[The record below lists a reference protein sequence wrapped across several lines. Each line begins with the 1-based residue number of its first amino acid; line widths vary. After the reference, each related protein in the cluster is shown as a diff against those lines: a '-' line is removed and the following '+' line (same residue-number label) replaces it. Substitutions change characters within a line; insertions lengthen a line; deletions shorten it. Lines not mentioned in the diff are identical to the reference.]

1 MAETKTSEQG
11 SQQQS
16 SSQQSPSQQ
25 PGSRQQAGSVQRT
38 DTALAEESSRQ
49 SGSQQGERSM
59 QARRTHGLLP
69 RGAYP
74 SLFAV
79 SPFEMMRRMS
89 EEMIRTLAGVP
100 SPAADT
106 PIWTPKIEARQ
117 EEGEFVIRAEL
128 AGLDAGDI
136 TVDVGDDAVTIHGE
150 RRAQHER
157 RRGDLVVSEISYGEF
172 HRAIPLPEGVIADN
186 AVATFRDGVLEIR
199 MPAPPSEV
207 RRGRRLEINQGQS
220 QSGNQSNEQTRAQNK
235 DQSRSGSEAQGP
247 QGKQGS

>member
-16 SSQQSPSQQ
+16 SSQQT
-25 PGSRQQAGSVQRT
+25 GSRQQAGSVQRT
-38 DTALAEESSRQ
+38 DTALAEESSGQ
-49 SGSQQGERSM
+49 SGSQQERSM

-74 SLFAV
+74 SLIAV

-117 EEGEFVIRAEL
+117 EDGEFVIRAEL
-128 AGLDAGDI
+128 AGLEARDI

-150 RRAQHER
+150 RREQHKR

-220 QSGNQSNEQTRAQNK
+220 QSGNQSNEHTGAQNR
-235 DQSRSGSEAQGP
+235 DQSRSGSEAQGRP
-247 QGKQGS
+247 GKQGS

>member
-16 SSQQSPSQQ
+16 SSQQT
-25 PGSRQQAGSVQRT
+25 GSRQQAGSVQRT
-38 DTALAEESSRQ
+38 DTALAEESSREG
-49 SGSQQGERSM
+49 GSQQGERSM
-59 QARRTHGLLP
+59 QTRGTHGLLR

-128 AGLDAGDI
+128 AGLEAGDI

-150 RRAQHER
+150 RREQHER

-172 HRAIPLPEGVIADN
+172 HRAIPLPEGVISDN

-220 QSGNQSNEQTRAQNK
+220 QTGSQSNDQTRAQNR
-235 DQSRSGSEAQGP
+235 DQSRSGSEAQGR